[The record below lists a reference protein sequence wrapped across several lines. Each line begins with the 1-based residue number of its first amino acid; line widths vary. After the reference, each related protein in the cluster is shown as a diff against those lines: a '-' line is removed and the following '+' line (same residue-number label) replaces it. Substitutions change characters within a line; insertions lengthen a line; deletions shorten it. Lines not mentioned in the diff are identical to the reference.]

1 MGSRCHRL
9 LFASLSLC
17 NKTNFSLLFFI
28 FAPHWK
34 NLRQAFAGFL
44 PCVYTLHCTP
54 WSKLYWEQET
64 NWDTAR
70 QSSSMAMLCMAEQ
83 LSLHSLHD
91 ADTCTWCALGFYK
104 CLKSFY
110 SSSQGWKGAEAG
122 QGTAVSKRTQQ
133 SWAAKEQQWKTCSQN
148 YSYLAT
154 MHQADCKS
162 KILGVLHA
170 WSYRSG
176 QLVVVKFWKS
186 WPCCEAFWPIVQQ
199 NSSRSH
205 IKKVSGSDLC
215 K

>member
-34 NLRQAFAGFL
+34 NLRQAFAEFL

-110 SSSQGWKGAEAG
+110 SSPKGGKERRLARVQRCLNEHSNPG
-122 QGTAVSKRTQQ
+122 LPRNSNEKRAARTILTWPPCIRLIARVKYWVCFTPEVIDLGN
-133 SWAAKEQQWKTCSQN
+133 SW
-148 YSYLAT
+148 
-154 MHQADCKS
+154 
-162 KILGVLHA
+162 
-170 WSYRSG
+170 
-176 QLVVVKFWKS
+176 
-186 WPCCEAFWPIVQQ
+186 
-199 NSSRSH
+199 
-205 IKKVSGSDLC
+205 
-215 K
+215 